1 MVIVLNGEELPYTLE
16 HEKTIGDVLGS
27 LETECKKAQETIV
40 AIKADGKT
48 LDAGELDS
56 LFALPATG
64 DTTIELTPV
73 SGEAVRQYMKEL
85 AQELLGCANDF
96 EQIPVYMQT
105 GEDAKVLALL
115 QNFSEQLNE
124 LYRSFLL
131 CDITGIP
138 LDSLIEDKP
147 LSEYQKEIT
156 YFLQQITTSIA
167 EKDIIQTGDLA
178 EYELSP
184 LVKTFITGVLLLLN

>member
-1 MVIVLNGEELPYTLE
+1 MVIVLNDEQIPCTLE

-27 LETECKKAQETIV
+27 LEAECKKAHETIV
-40 AIKADGKT
+40 SIKANGKT
-48 LDAGELDS
+48 LGAQELDS

-64 DTTIELTPV
+64 DTAIELTTV
-73 SGEAVRQYMKEL
+73 SGEEVRQYMKEL
-85 AQELLGCANDF
+85 AQQLLSYAHDF

-131 CDITGIP
+131 YDITGIP
-138 LDSLIEDKP
+138 LDSLIENQS
-147 LSEYQKEIT
+147 LSAYQKEIT
-156 YFLQQITTSIA
+156 HFLQQITTSIA

>member
-1 MVIVLNGEELPYTLE
+1 MVIVLNDNEIPCTLE
-16 HEKTIGDVLGS
+16 HEETIGDVLGA
-27 LETECKKAQETIV
+27 LEAECKKAQETIV
-40 AIKADGKT
+40 SIKADGKT

-56 LFALPATG
+56 LFALPATSN
-64 DTTIELTPV
+64 TTIELTTV

-85 AQELLGCANDF
+85 AQALLNCAHDF
-96 EQIPVYMQT
+96 EQIPIYMQT
-105 GEDAKVLALL
+105 GEDAKVLDLL
-115 QNFSEQLNE
+115 QYFSEQLNE

-131 CDITGIP
+131 YDITGIP
-138 LDSLIEDKP
+138 LDSLIENKP

-156 YFLQQITTSIA
+156 HFLQEITTSIA

-184 LVKTFITGVLLLLN
+184 LVKSFITGVLLLIN